1 MALAT
6 SEGTLPIALDGA
18 RRARANLTRARI
30 RWVIAALV
38 VVFAI
43 VAGKLLWLGTA
54 VTDTSIDGQARDA
67 ITATRPAI
75 LDRNG
80 LELAVDIRVPSL
92 FAEPRRI
99 IDVDEAAE
107 ALLSVMP
114 DLNPDWLRQRLT
126 GEKGFVWVKRE
137 LTPALQERI
146 FSLGIPGLD
155 FVTESKRFYP
165 GGNEASHILGAVN
178 IDNTGIAGIE
188 KHMDGVDVALLQELG
203 LARDAELTPV
213 NLSIDLRVQ
222 HVMHEQLTDALT
234 RYRAVAAAGVMLDV
248 RTGEVVALVSLPDFD
263 PNDPKTA
270 LEKDRFNRITAGIF
284 ELGSTFKTI
293 TIAGALDSGRVRI
306 TDQFDARFGIRFGRF
321 TIDDFHGKHRVL
333 NVPEIYKYSSNI
345 GAIRVMQAMGKDAF
359 RDFLTTIGLDK
370 RVPFELPEM
379 RSPEVPA
386 KFSEIVAAT
395 ASFGHGLSISPL
407 HQAVAYAAFVNDGC
421 MLPPTLYKRTEA
433 EARALCKQVISP
445 QTSAYIR
452 YLMRLNAL
460 EGSGSRMN
468 KASDGYRAGGKT
480 GTAEKVVNG
489 RYASGLNLN
498 VFTSAFPLDDP
509 RYAMVILVDEPDA
522 ENEQSGTTAGWNA
535 GEVTGRIIARAAPM
549 LGIAPNF
556 SEILDQQ
563 LVPVELR

>member
-1 MALAT
+1 MSVAT
-6 SEGTLPIALDGA
+6 TEGGTPIALDGA
-18 RRARANLTRARI
+18 RHARGNLTRARI

-38 VVFAI
+38 LVFLI
-43 VAGKLLWLGTA
+43 VAGKLVWLGSA
-54 VTDTSIDGQARDA
+54 VTDTSIDGQTRDA

-107 ALLSVMP
+107 AILTVLPNLDPV
-114 DLNPDWLRQRLT
+114 WLRNRLT
-126 GEKGFVWVKRE
+126 GDKGFVWVQRE

-146 FSLGIPGLD
+146 FNLGIPGLD

-188 KHMDGVDVALLQELG
+188 KHIDGEDIALLQELG

-248 RTGEVVALVSLPDFD
+248 RTGEVIALVSLPDFD

-270 LEKDRFNRITAGIF
+270 LEKDRFNRVTSGIF

-293 TIAGALDSGRVRI
+293 TIAAALDSGLVRI

-333 NVPEIYKYSSNI
+333 DVSEIYKYSSNI
-345 GAIRVMQAMGKDAF
+345 GAIRVMQAIGKDAF
-359 RDFLTTIGLDK
+359 RAFLTRIGMDK
-370 RVPFELPEM
+370 RVAFELPEM

-395 ASFGHGLSISPL
+395 ASFGHGLSVSPL
-407 HQAVAYAAFVNDGC
+407 HQAMAYAAFVNNGC

-433 EARALCKQVISP
+433 EAQALCTNVISAK
-445 QTSAYIR
+445 TSAQIR

-460 EGSGSRMN
+460 EGSGSRMD
-468 KASDGYRAGGKT
+468 KEADGYRAGGKT

-489 RYASGLNLN
+489 RYAAGTNLN
-498 VFTSAFPLDDP
+498 VFSSAFPLDDP
-509 RYAMVILVDEPDA
+509 RYAMVILVDEPHA

-556 SEILDQQ
+556 SEMIDQQ